1 MRITGRG
8 LTAATVLSALI
19 LAGCGGSSDEVG
31 EQTPAPAEATPSQV
45 SADPSSPSA
54 PAEPAASPSA
64 SESQAGPVE
73 QDPEL
78 ASLLA
83 GLIIGDVP
91 PVSLKATANVG
102 ADCGFD
108 GGGCYLPDEKTIYLS
123 DETTQFQRPE
133 LLAHEYLH
141 YRWETEGLDDDAEL
155 AAALEKAFSD
165 KEGLGSLVPSWQEE
179 YLQPDGSVLPT
190 ELFSYSCTGQRPDQQ
205 EAIIAERCAEYLKV
219 EALPVNQKLTTT
231 ALTDEIARQRE
242 EAGLPELELNPQ
254 AAAASEARA
263 ELFTP
268 QSQVPLSEYPESVT
282 EHLEAGCAPATYS
295 AQLLRPYDLDD
306 MVTHADEL
314 LKGALLSDGAKGVGV
329 AIKEFDYID
338 ARNLFGERTITVN
351 ATLVVTTVCT

>member
-8 LTAATVLSALI
+8 LTAATALGALI
-19 LAGCGGSSDEVG
+19 LAGCGGPADEVG
-31 EQTPAPAEATPSQV
+31 EQTPATAEATPSQV
-45 SADPSSPSA
+45 SADSSSPSA
-54 PAEPAASPSA
+54 SAEPAASPSA

-123 DETTQFQRPE
+123 DETTQFRRPE

-155 AAALEKAFSD
+155 AAALEKAFGD

-179 YLQPDGSVLPT
+179 YLQPDGSILPT

-205 EAIIAERCAEYLKV
+205 EAIVAERCAEYLKV

-231 ALTDEIARQRE
+231 ALTDESPASARRPRSRSSNSTRRRPPRQRP
-242 EAGLPELELNPQ
+242 APSCSPRSPRFRSASTPKASPNTSRQ
-254 AAAASEARA
+254 AAPPRPNRPS
-263 ELFTP
+263 
-268 QSQVPLSEYPESVT
+268 SS
-282 EHLEAGCAPATYS
+282 AP
-295 AQLLRPYDLDD
+295 
-306 MVTHADEL
+306 
-314 LKGALLSDGAKGVGV
+314 
-329 AIKEFDYID
+329 
-338 ARNLFGERTITVN
+338 
-351 ATLVVTTVCT
+351 TTWTTW